1 MIEFFQQLNWVIVGQ
16 IILIDILLGGDN
28 AIVIALACRHLP
40 EDMRFKGIV
49 GGALGAIVI
58 RIVLIAFAVT
68 LLTVPYLKIIGG
80 VLLLWIGVKLLFN
93 QEEENDD
100 IDGGDRLIT
109 AIKTV
114 IIADLVMSI
123 DNVIAVAGAAEQA
136 SADHKLVLVV
146 FGIMVSIPVVIWGSS
161 VILRIMDRVPAVVT
175 MGAAL
180 LGYLGGS
187 MIATDVA
194 IKLQVAEIL
203 PMDLLSFHDLGVH
216 LSLTGSAGA
225 LLVVLAGWWFNQ
237 RGSFRHLQR
246 MNLRSSGFDWL
257 VAWKSFTLP
266 LPPLAHKHIS
276 TQTEKIAILGTDS
289 HSIGLPRRD
298 ILCSQSITTRNKT
311 TDHVHHADAVR
322 LTVIHRIQQ
331 RHDRHRDGIKPCL
344 FHTAL

>member
-40 EDMRFKGIV
+40 EHMRFKGIV

-58 RIVLIAFAVT
+58 RIILIAFAVT

-93 QEEENDD
+93 EEEENDE

-203 PMDLLSFHDLGVH
+203 PMDLLNFHDLGVH

-237 RGSFRHLQR
+237 RTPSAQDEPQA
-246 MNLRSSGFDWL
+246 S
-257 VAWKSFTLP
+257 A
-266 LPPLAHKHIS
+266 
-276 TQTEKIAILGTDS
+276 
-289 HSIGLPRRD
+289 
-298 ILCSQSITTRNKT
+298 
-311 TDHVHHADAVR
+311 
-322 LTVIHRIQQ
+322 
-331 RHDRHRDGIKPCL
+331 
-344 FHTAL
+344 

>member
-40 EDMRFKGIV
+40 EHMRFKGIV

-58 RIVLIAFAVT
+58 RIILIAFAVT

-80 VLLLWIGVKLLFN
+80 LLLLWIGVKLLLN
-93 QEEENDD
+93 QEEENDE

-180 LGYLGGS
+180 LG
-187 MIATDVA
+187 
-194 IKLQVAEIL
+194 
-203 PMDLLSFHDLGVH
+203 
-216 LSLTGSAGA
+216 
-225 LLVVLAGWWFNQ
+225 
-237 RGSFRHLQR
+237 
-246 MNLRSSGFDWL
+246 
-257 VAWKSFTLP
+257 
-266 LPPLAHKHIS
+266 
-276 TQTEKIAILGTDS
+276 
-289 HSIGLPRRD
+289 
-298 ILCSQSITTRNKT
+298 
-311 TDHVHHADAVR
+311 
-322 LTVIHRIQQ
+322 
-331 RHDRHRDGIKPCL
+331 
-344 FHTAL
+344 

>member
-40 EDMRFKGIV
+40 EHMRFKGIV

-58 RIVLIAFAVT
+58 RIILIAFAVT
-68 LLTVPYLKIIGG
+68 LLTLPYLKIIGG
-80 VLLLWIGVKLLFN
+80 ALLLWIGVKLLLN
-93 QEEENDD
+93 QEEENDE
-100 IDGGDRLIT
+100 IDGGDRLLT

-123 DNVIAVAGAAEQA
+123 ENVIAVAGAAEQA

-194 IKLQVAEIL
+194 IKLRVSEIL
-203 PMDLLSFHDLGVH
+203 PMNLLNFHDLGVH

-225 LLVVLAGWWFNQ
+225 LLVVLAGWWFN
-237 RGSFRHLQR
+237 
-246 MNLRSSGFDWL
+246 
-257 VAWKSFTLP
+257 K
-266 LPPLAHKHIS
+266 
-276 TQTEKIAILGTDS
+276 GTPSAQDEPQAS
-289 HSIGLPRRD
+289 
-298 ILCSQSITTRNKT
+298 
-311 TDHVHHADAVR
+311 A
-322 LTVIHRIQQ
+322 
-331 RHDRHRDGIKPCL
+331 
-344 FHTAL
+344 